1 MSQTLSNKVALITG
15 SSRGIG
21 RATALA
27 FAREGAAL
35 IGVHYASNAEAAQA
49 TVRDVEAFGTKAVA
63 IQADLRRGKTAT
75 DLIWEQFKPAAV
87 SAIGEEKLDI
97 LVNNAGIA
105 PGLTLDQVDEA
116 LFDDLMAI
124 NLKAP
129 FFMIQTL
136 ASAIRDNGRI
146 INVSTAF
153 TRVAATSDP
162 VYAASKG
169 AIETLTLAL
178 APQFGARGIT
188 VNAIMPGA
196 TETDMNADKLAI
208 PGVRAM
214 FEAASA
220 FGRVGQAD
228 DVAGII
234 AMLVSEQA
242 HWTTGQ
248 TIDASGGTR
257 L

>member
-1 MSQTLSNKVALITG
+1 M
-15 SSRGIG
+15 
-21 RATALA
+21 
-27 FAREGAAL
+27 
-35 IGVHYASNAEAAQA
+35 
-49 TVRDVEAFGTKAVA
+49 RDVEAFGTKAVA